1 VEGVEYEWCGK
12 CLKGAGLWTKG
23 KTKHGTDKHV
33 TGYIKKKKEESKV
46 SGNLATHPCLADQEF
61 VDGTLD
67 TTIGFL
73 AKY

>member
-1 VEGVEYEWCGK
+1 
-12 CLKGAGLWTKG
+12 LWTKG

-46 SGNLATHPCLADQEF
+46 SGNLATIPYLAGLEI
-61 VDGTLD
+61 VNGTLD